1 MEMLQLLKGLDYAT
15 KYRPR
20 LYIVSSNDTLSV
32 KKAQDLETAKG
43 GTEGEDVG
51 IERVITF

>member
-1 MEMLQLLKGLDYAT
+1 MEMLQLLQGLDYAT

-32 KKAQDLETAKG
+32 KKARDLETAKG

-51 IERVITF
+51 IERIIT